1 MILENIKDI
10 SRITEPWSP
19 LTPLTQSGASEPRGC
34 VILENINDTLKITQ
48 PWSQLTPLLVWGSYI
63 WIIPAVF
70 THSFQILIVS
80 GFRSKL
86 CTNTAGILLCIIWNK
101 AKYYARVWRLC
112 WWPVAR
118 PGDLV
123 LSWAALE
130 ADTGLY
136 WATVEPDQPPHL
148 EARWAQLDWG
158 MEPCTLLLTW
168 LPALIQILSSLN
180 IVHSFPAKFLKMQS
194 LKAFSSIYHY

>member
-1 MILENIKDI
+1 M
-10 SRITEPWSP
+10 
-19 LTPLTQSGASEPRGC
+19 
-34 VILENINDTLKITQ
+34 Q

-70 THSFQILIVS
+70 TPSIQILIVS
-80 GFRSKL
+80 GFMSKL
-86 CTNTAGILLCIIWNK
+86 WTITAGILLCIIWNK
-101 AKYYARVWRLC
+101 AKYYARLWRLC

-158 MEPCTLLLTW
+158 METALYSAANLITRPHSDSIQPQSTLSIIVFQQNFWRYNHSNHWNLFH
-168 LPALIQILSSLN
+168 LST
-180 IVHSFPAKFLKMQS
+180 IIKC
-194 LKAFSSIYHY
+194 IYLVC